1 MHAEGLRTWGY
12 LSVFAMVQSYAI
24 YLRSPQVLLAVEVH
38 NKHIGGLHKLFLY
51 ATRRN
56 VYLVFMAY
64 ARSSASACHLA
75 ESPC

>member
-1 MHAEGLRTWGY
+1 MLLSY
-12 LSVFAMVQSYAI
+12 LPMVQHRAI
-24 YLRSPQVLLAVEVH
+24 YLWSPQVLLAVEVH
-38 NKHIGGLHKLFLY
+38 NKHIGRLHELFLY
-51 ATRRN
+51 AAGRN